1 MLNTNKNPTSNGF
14 NRKVTFFVALWMIFV
29 ALIATWSWA
38 LRDFSGDIAGAIR
51 MRSQS
56 MQVASQVRDMRGQSI
71 GVFSDE
77 TRYIVKFDQI
87 PLMVRHAFLA
97 AEDDGFY
104 SHSGVSLKGLVRA
117 AIANMRQDRFAQGG
131 STITQQLV
139 RQFLLPREKTI
150 ARKIREIVLAVT
162 LERQMSK
169 NEILD
174 IWLNSVYLGNNS
186 WGVETA
192 SKHYFNKSVD
202 QLTIAEASLIAGLP
216 QAPSRYAPH
225 LRPKAA
231 RQRQLYVLGRMKR
244 LGWIDRFDMKIARN
258 EKLKI
263 EPTRPEIVD
272 QSPWVTEAVRL
283 ELWHRL
289 EQKNLPK
296 SGLVINTTINGEWQR
311 SLQDL
316 VASTFPGIHKDGL
329 EMSLVVLDTR
339 SGEIRALIGGSNFAR
354 SQFNRAF
361 DLYRPIGAIIY
372 PMIFG
377 WAVEAGM
384 LKVDGYA
391 SMAEAAVKSRFA
403 EAEQI
408 APEMGYALVR
418 DKLMG
423 LGFVVKD
430 AMAID
435 EMHGSPLTLARSY
448 LSVAGSRAEIQHGLI
463 GNVLSGG
470 QSIYSSQSFEHSQP
484 SRFNPSI
491 GWVLRQWMALGSAG
505 DSRELAGQPLLKA
518 VKGWNSWWV
527 IARNDVVMTAWIGAE
542 SREPKNP
549 RALRDAD
556 AKMDAML
563 SSWIKRSLKPADG
576 LGNTPEG
583 ISYQITP
590 GGGGRPATRIPF
602 IAAQR
607 GVF

>member
-1 MLNTNKNPTSNGF
+1 MLNSLKKSRSDGAG
-14 NRKVTFFVALWMIFV
+14 RKATFFVAFWMIFV

-38 LRDFSGDIAGAIR
+38 LRDLSGNVASAIR
-51 MRSQS
+51 ERSQS

-77 TRYIVKFDQI
+77 TRFIVKLDQI
-87 PLMVRHAFLA
+87 PVMVRHAFLA

-104 SHSGVSLKGLVRA
+104 SHFGVSLRGLLRA
-117 AIANMRQDRFAQGG
+117 AIANLRRDRFAQGG

-139 RQFLLPREKTI
+139 RQFLLPREKTVT
-150 ARKIREIVLAVT
+150 RKVREIVMAIT

-192 SKHYFNKSVD
+192 ARHYFNKSVD
-202 QLTIAEASLIAGLP
+202 QLTLGEASLIAGLP

-231 RQRQLYVLGRMKR
+231 RQRQLYVLGRMKL
-244 LGWIDRFDMKIARN
+244 LGWADRIEAKIARN
-258 EKLKI
+258 EKIKI
-263 EPTRPEIVD
+263 EAIRPEIAD

-311 SLQDL
+311 SLQGS
-316 VASTFPGIHKDGL
+316 VASMFSNIHGDGL
-329 EMSLVVLDTR
+329 EMSMVVLDTR
-339 SGEIRALIGGSNFAR
+339 SGEIRALIGGSDFAR

-377 WAVEAGM
+377 WAVESGM

-408 APEMGYALVR
+408 APEMGYGIVR

-423 LGFVVKD
+423 MGFVVKD

-435 EMHGSPLTLARSY
+435 EMHGSPLTLARAF
-448 LSVAGSRAEIQHGLI
+448 LTVAGSRAESQHGII
-463 GNVLSGG
+463 GNVLAGG
-470 QSIYSSQSFEHSQP
+470 QSIYSSQNFEHGHP

-491 GWVLRQWMALGSAG
+491 GWVLRQWLALGSGG
-505 DSRELAGQPLLKA
+505 DSRDLAGQPLLKA

-527 IARNDVVMTAWIGAE
+527 IARNDVVITAWVGAE

-549 RALRDAD
+549 RSLRDAD
-556 AKMDAML
+556 AKMDALL
-563 SSWIKRSLKPADG
+563 SSWIKRNLKPGDG
-576 LGNTPEG
+576 LGSTPEG
-583 ISYQITP
+583 ISYQISP
-590 GGGGRPATRIPF
+590 SSVGRPATRIPF
-602 IAAQR
+602 IASQR